1 MAIGFILGYATG
13 CLFML
18 IYMYCIYN
26 KEEK

>member
-1 MAIGFILGYATG
+1 MALGFILGYATG

-26 KEEK
+26 KEGE

>member
-1 MAIGFILGYATG
+1 MALGFILGYSTG

-18 IYMYCIYN
+18 AYMYCIYN